1 MKLLRTQLACELRV
15 LARNGEQLLLILGIP
30 VLLLAFFSNVDV
42 LPTAGQRGVNFLLP
56 GIVALAIMST
66 AMVSLGIATGFERQ
80 YLVLKRLGATPLGRS
95 RLVLA
100 KSLAVVIIELVQLA
114 AICVVS
120 LAMGWSIESTTWLL
134 LVGAAALGTFAF
146 AGLGLILAGRL
157 RAEVNLA
164 AQNGLYLFLLL
175 TGGMIIASS
184 ALPGPLESLSRAL
197 PAANLADALRQAV
210 GEEGLYGSSAWVILA
225 AWALVAPLAAARVFR
240 WE

>member
-1 MKLLRTQLACELRV
+1 MAVLMAQLRTELRV
-15 LARNGEQLLLILGIP
+15 MARNGEQLLLIVIIP
-30 VLLLAFFSNVDV
+30 MALLLFFGNVDV
-42 LPTAGQRGVNFLLP
+42 LPTADQPAVDVLVP
-56 GIVALAIMST
+56 GIIALAVMST

-114 AICVVS
+114 AICVVG

>member
-30 VLLLAFFSNVDV
+30 VLLLAFFSNVDI

-164 AQNGLYLFLLL
+164 VQNGLYLFLLL